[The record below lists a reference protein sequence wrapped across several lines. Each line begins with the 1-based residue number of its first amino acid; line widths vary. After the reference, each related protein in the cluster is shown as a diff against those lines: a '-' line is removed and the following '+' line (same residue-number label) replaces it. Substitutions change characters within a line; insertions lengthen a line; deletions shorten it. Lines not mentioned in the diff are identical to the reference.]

1 VTNELVVWLAEC
13 EGCMHGRLVRRF
25 VDVAE
30 RNAWAAEHR
39 AKFGHTV
46 YETVHIHERESYPDG
61 PVAG

>member
-1 VTNELVVWLAEC
+1 VTKLVLWLAEC
-13 EGCMHGRLVRRF
+13 ADCTHGRLVRRF

-46 YETVHIHERESYPDG
+46 YEMVHVNERGSYPGDG
-61 PVAG
+61 SAG